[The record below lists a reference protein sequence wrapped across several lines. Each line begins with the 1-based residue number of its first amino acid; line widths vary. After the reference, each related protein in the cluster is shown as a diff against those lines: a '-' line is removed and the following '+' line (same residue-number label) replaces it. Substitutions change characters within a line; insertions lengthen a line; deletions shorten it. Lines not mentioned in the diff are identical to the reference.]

1 MQRKKAKDSN
11 LNWKAMPGT
20 SVLVTEIEIHRLKD
34 CEVLD
39 LTISTLPN
47 AASVLVDVCQL

>member
-1 MQRKKAKDSN
+1 MQVKAKDSN
-11 LNWKAMPGT
+11 LNWKAMTPGT

-47 AASVLVDVCQL
+47 AASVLVDV

>member
-1 MQRKKAKDSN
+1 MT
-11 LNWKAMPGT
+11 PGT

>member
-1 MQRKKAKDSN
+1 M
-11 LNWKAMPGT
+11 LGT

-47 AASVLVDVCQL
+47 AASVLVDV

>member
-1 MQRKKAKDSN
+1 
-11 LNWKAMPGT
+11 MPGT

-47 AASVLVDVCQL
+47 AASVDVTTVTSWNWAEDYLD

>member
-1 MQRKKAKDSN
+1 MSANASKQAKDSN

-34 CEVLD
+34 CEVSD

-47 AASVLVDVCQL
+47 AATLVDV